1 MILHLSRKLADRLH
15 CKLTLQD
22 KKIVQSGRMDSWS
35 ADLLSLPR
43 IGSFALVMHDASLWP
58 ILVPLQPRM
67 SYETFLSALLFH
79 IAASYAAFGASFDY
93 ANQTVLVTKRSN
105 RRIIGSMNDAM
116 FFMKNEAQSMQRE
129 QGSVDWPSIV
139 ARVAC
144 TPFSSVEGHFP
155 DKRFAELL
163 GG

>member
-1 MILHLSRKLADRLH
+1 
-15 CKLTLQD
+15 
-22 KKIVQSGRMDSWS
+22 
-35 ADLLSLPR
+35 
-43 IGSFALVMHDASLWP
+43 MHDASLWP
-58 ILVPLQPRM
+58 ILVPLQPRL
-67 SYETFLSALLFH
+67 SYETFLSALLLH

-93 ANQTVLVTKRSN
+93 SNQTVLVTKRSN

-139 ARVAC
+139 ARVAR

-155 DKRFAELL
+155 DRRFAELL